1 MSSGPGSA
9 LDPESWWAQAK
20 LWVEIAVSGVYQLW
34 NLPENI
40 NEWNVAT
47 MVHRIL
53 TTYKDEVV
61 TICRDP
67 VDIERHDAK
76 LTTHLDTVTAR
87 LNSKLL
93 FRTLNILCRGKP
105 WMIEKVG
112 SFLGY

>member
-20 LWVEIAVSGVYQLW
+20 LWVEIAASGVYQLW
-34 NLPENI
+34 NLPENR
-40 NEWNVAT
+40 NVWDVDT
-47 MVHRIL
+47 MAHRTL
-53 TTYKDEVV
+53 TNHKDEVV

-87 LNSKLL
+87 LNSRLFLTTPSIL
-93 FRTLNILCRGKP
+93 FRDKQ
-105 WMIEKVG
+105 WMFENVAG
-112 SFLGY
+112 FLTN